1 MSNKEVITLSPS
13 EIGER
18 EATKQNQSVVP
29 PLSHE
34 PLLGEGVQLDFE
46 ALCEND
52 DTAMAAFMNYL
63 EAEGGLGGPGDFS
76 DIHWTL

>member
-34 PLLGEGVQLDFE
+34 PLLGKISFTTDHRFGFPKTLFLIMIVS
-46 ALCEND
+46 
-52 DTAMAAFMNYL
+52 
-63 EAEGGLGGPGDFS
+63 GLGNF
-76 DIHWTL
+76 